1 MIKKKSGADVD
12 QASDTKRKDNSP
24 PKSHLDEVEI
34 VRVVDHVVEQRVS
47 NLAQGLLFVVTMT
60 GPLLIVLHLIPQAV
74 LAGLFFV
81 MGTQALS
88 GNGITLKLLYL
99 FRDRELTDKTSE
111 PLAQLER
118 QKAVW
123 LFTAIELFG
132 FAATFAITQTIA
144 AIGFPVIILILV
156 PVRTFLMP
164 RWFRD
169 EELKA
174 LDAPTAGPFV
184 MESVGGAYGA
194 DENDLSEHDSDGDE
208 SGHGGGAAS
217 GLGSV
222 ERFPDE
228 SAIMEDS
235 DIAERGESFEM
246 RRLPGEGDRRTRDG
260 IRRSHSA
267 LQKPGREGVRRRSV
281 SSRGRGVGRPE

>member
-1 MIKKKSGADVD
+1 MIKTKSGAEVD
-12 QASDTKRKDNSP
+12 PNSDSKRKKSP
-24 PKSHLDEVEI
+24 PSKSYQDEVEI

-111 PLAQLER
+111 PLARLER

-123 LFTAIELFG
+123 LFTAIELVG

-144 AIGFPVIILILV
+144 AIGFPIIILILV
-156 PVRTFLMP
+156 PIRIFLMP
-164 RWFRD
+164 RCFRD

-174 LDAPTAGPFV
+174 LDAPTAGAFV

-194 DENDLSEHDSDGDE
+194 GDDEPYEHDSDGDG
-208 SGHGGGAAS
+208 SGHGGGTAS
-217 GLGSV
+217 GLDSI
-222 ERFPDE
+222 ERLPDE
-228 SAIMEDS
+228 SAIIEDS

-246 RRLPGEGDRRTRDG
+246 RRLPGEGDRQTRNA